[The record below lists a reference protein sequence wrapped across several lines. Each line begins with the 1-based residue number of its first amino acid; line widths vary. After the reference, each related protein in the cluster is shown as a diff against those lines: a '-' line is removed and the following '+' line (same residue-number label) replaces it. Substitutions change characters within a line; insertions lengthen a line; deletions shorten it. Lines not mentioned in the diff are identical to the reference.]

1 MYRDSNGNWGGH
13 EEVFAV
19 VKLRGRDSGRDMATD
34 VEVIYLDV
42 QGHTTVGSALSMR
55 SAAPW

>member
-19 VKLRGRDSGRDMATD
+19 VKLRGRDRGRNMETD
-34 VEVIYLDV
+34 VEFIYLNV
-42 QGHTTVGSALSMR
+42 QGHTTAGSVLSMR